1 MVKDERLRPP
11 VACIPS
17 FSHKPQIT
25 LQTGNPRKFL
35 ARYVA
40 RQVNTMPEQV
50 NTMAEQGGKQR
61 KKL

>member
-1 MVKDERLRPP
+1 MDERLRPP
-11 VACIPS
+11 VACIPG

-25 LQTGNPRKFL
+25 LQAGNPRKFL
-35 ARYVA
+35 TRYVA
-40 RQVNTMPEQV
+40 RARQV

>member
-1 MVKDERLRPP
+1 MDERLRPP
-11 VACIPS
+11 VACIPG